1 MFVCGGKKKS
11 QKVSELIQNQ
21 NLLRLR
27 LSHQEKLYY
36 KSVRIPKK
44 LYNKHQKKIAFMI
57 FQMFQM
63 VM

>member
-27 LSHQEKLYY
+27 LSHQEKLY
-36 KSVRIPKK
+36 
-44 LYNKHQKKIAFMI
+44 NKHQKKIAFMI